1 MSSNDLERVRAD
13 LSTMRSALG
22 IGLPWSVADV
32 WFCLAIAATAGVYAL
47 LSWPNSAWEITSS
60 WAAAPL
66 AAALGPYVIYI
77 AAKSRS
83 LPPRD
88 EPRRRE
94 YKSALVAMAFV
105 IPAAVGYAKW
115 GQYVG
120 MTTSQMVGCVL
131 FLMGAAFFVIGV
143 AAPPIRYPRSYFI
156 APAIPLMLF
165 GLLIPVTPA
174 DYRHS
179 LIGLMGLV
187 AMALAAFITHRH
199 VRRQA
204 VEGSSDGGH

>member
-1 MSSNDLERVRAD
+1 MSSNDLKRVQAD
-13 LSTMRSALG
+13 LSTMHSALG
-22 IGLPWSVADV
+22 IGSPWSAADV
-32 WFCLAIAATAGVYAL
+32 WFCLAIAATAGLYAL
-47 LSWPNSAWEITSS
+47 LCWPNATWEVHSS

-66 AAALGPYVIYI
+66 AATLIAYVLYI
-77 AAKSRS
+77 AAKSRT
-83 LPPRD
+83 LPARE

-94 YKSALVAMAFV
+94 YKSTLVAMAFV

-131 FLMGAAFFVIGV
+131 SLMGAAFFVIGV
-143 AAPPIRYPRSYFI
+143 AAPPVRYPRSYFI
-156 APAIPLMLF
+156 ATAIPLMLF

-179 LIGLMGLV
+179 LIGLMGLM

-199 VRRQA
+199 VRHQA
-204 VEGSSDGGH
+204 VEGSSDGH